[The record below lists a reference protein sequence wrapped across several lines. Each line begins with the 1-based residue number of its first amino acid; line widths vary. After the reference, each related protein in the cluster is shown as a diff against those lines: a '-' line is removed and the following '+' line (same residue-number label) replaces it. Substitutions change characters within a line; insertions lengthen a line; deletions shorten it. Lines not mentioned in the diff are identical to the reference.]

1 VTQAKT
7 NRRTLAGYAAM
18 VVVTLL
24 ILRIPAVQYVIAE
37 ALIEF
42 IQITERTLRLPC
54 ALLNHDHCFTLDR
67 LDPTCPRYL

>member
-1 VTQAKT
+1 MTAAKS
-7 NRRTLAGYAAM
+7 NRQKLAGYAVM

-42 IQITERTLRLPC
+42 VQITERTLRFPC
-54 ALLNHDHCFTLDR
+54 ALLDHDRCFFLDR
-67 LDPTCPRYL
+67 FDPTCPQCL